1 MAWLETIH
9 EAESQNAEIAWTY
22 ELLYVST
29 KFKEL
34 WEKLKRTHGN
44 NNFRKNWNNSWLSA
58 FAMDNYIELND
69 YTQKWHK
76 QHKMTLFYDKTN
88 STFNLTEI
96 LGDEEHTYNNISL
109 RYVQEFLENIE
120 NKIQEKANGRI
131 IDKTSKTISSAIE
144 NMFRESESGLFRRRK

>member
-1 MAWLETIH
+1 
-9 EAESQNAEIAWTY
+9 
-22 ELLYVST
+22 
-29 KFKEL
+29 
-34 WEKLKRTHGN
+34 
-44 NNFRKNWNNSWLSA
+44 
-58 FAMDNYIELND
+58 
-69 YTQKWHK
+69 
-76 QHKMTLFYDKTN
+76 MTLFYDKTN

-109 RYVQEFLENIE
+109 KYVQEFLENIE